1 MALVFL
7 VIFFFASA
15 TLMFPLV
22 ESTSANT
29 GFEHKYS
36 AALPVAAKVSAGAST
51 SSPFLTPA
59 AKYAACRAA
68 VPELTATAYLVPAAL
83 ASAFSNCSTAGH
95 WVSQPERRVVTT
107 ACMSASRMSWV
118 EYGIMPLS
126 YLKSSEASFLFKR
139 NFLLLLVYRKSLGT
153 LGYRKSHSAHS
164 RSSGAMANIRGSS
177 FACS

>member
-1 MALVFL
+1 MAFVFL
-7 VIFFFASA
+7 VIFFRASA
-15 TLMFPLV
+15 TLMFPVL

-29 GFEHKYS
+29 GLAPKYS
-36 AALPVAAKVSAGAST
+36 AALPVAAKVSAGTST

-83 ASAFSNCSTAGH
+83 ASERSNRSTAGP
-95 WVSQPERRVVTT
+95 WVSQPERSVAAT
-107 ACMSASRMSWV
+107 ALMSASRMSWV

-126 YLKSSEASFLFKR
+126 YPKSSEASFLFKR

-153 LGYRKSHSAHS
+153 LR
-164 RSSGAMANIRGSS
+164 
-177 FACS
+177 